1 MILEL
6 ALSYTPPGS
15 DLSVTLAIVQ
25 DATLLTAAVKIAIA
39 EAEAS
44 AIRASNPVHA
54 KGFTTKAAYLRRCL
68 ERLLYGEVSEA
79 LPSGPRKVL
88 M

>member
-25 DATLLTAAVKIAIA
+25 DVTLLAAALKIAIA
-39 EAEAS
+39 EAEAG
-44 AIRASNPVHA
+44 ALGTSNPVSA
-54 KGFTTKAAYLRRCL
+54 KAFRTKAVYLHSCL
-68 ERLLYGEVSEA
+68 EHVSRSEGGDCES
-79 LPSGPRKVL
+79 PGKRKVI